1 MEDYWFWLVLAWALI
16 FCVWLWSRK
25 IERDIKEVEK
35 DIRMVM
41 DKILF
46 MRIENHNDRL
56 FAYNAMTDEFV
67 CQGADMDELNANFGK
82 RYPERRGVLI
92 EPEGTKSVL

>member
-1 MEDYWFWLVLAWALI
+1 MEDYWFWVFLCWVLI
-16 FCVWLWSRK
+16 VCVWLWSRK
-25 IERDIKEVEK
+25 IEREIKEVEK

-46 MRIENHNDRL
+46 MRIEEHNGRF
-56 FAYNAMTDEFV
+56 FAYNAMTDEFI
-67 CQGADMDELNANFGK
+67 CQGADMAELNVNFGV

-92 EPEGTKSVL
+92 EPEGTKNVL